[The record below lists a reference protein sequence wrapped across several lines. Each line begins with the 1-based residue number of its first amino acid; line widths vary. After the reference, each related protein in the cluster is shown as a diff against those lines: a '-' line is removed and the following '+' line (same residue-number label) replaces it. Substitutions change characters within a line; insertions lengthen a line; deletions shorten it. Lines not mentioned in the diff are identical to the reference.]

1 MKQIF
6 LILSIVPFLFGCVQ
20 TREQRG
26 AEIAKSEMMKRL
38 YDADSYEPIE
48 THIDSAYTSIYT
60 DLAVI
65 RAAHDLIELNAEE
78 KKERLQR
85 QYNSA
90 KSSAAIWS
98 DSRGWSSY
106 AREEYRQAKE
116 ELDDVEYP
124 VLEYF
129 PHTMVFLPLTDK
141 KPPAE
146 APPLRNGIVAV
157 RPSRSTP

>member
-78 KKERLQR
+78 EKKERLQR

-90 KSSAAIWS
+90 KSSAAMWS
-98 DSRGWSSY
+98 DAIGWSSY

-116 ELDDVEYP
+116 EMEDYANQL
-124 VLEYF
+124 
-129 PHTMVFLPLTDK
+129 K
-141 KPPAE
+141 K
-146 APPLRNGIVAV
+146 
-157 RPSRSTP
+157 RSERGGQG

>member
-65 RAAHDLIELNAEE
+65 RACLLYTLTLPTN
-78 KKERLQR
+78 
-85 QYNSA
+85 
-90 KSSAAIWS
+90 
-98 DSRGWSSY
+98 
-106 AREEYRQAKE
+106 RE
-116 ELDDVEYP
+116 V
-124 VLEYF
+124 
-129 PHTMVFLPLTDK
+129 
-141 KPPAE
+141 
-146 APPLRNGIVAV
+146 
-157 RPSRSTP
+157 

>member
-78 KKERLQR
+78 KRTTATSIQFRKIIGCHLERFERMEQLCQR
-85 QYNSA
+85 RISA
-90 KSSAAIWS
+90 GQ
-98 DSRGWSSY
+98 R
-106 AREEYRQAKE
+106 
-116 ELDDVEYP
+116 
-124 VLEYF
+124 
-129 PHTMVFLPLTDK
+129 
-141 KPPAE
+141 
-146 APPLRNGIVAV
+146 RNG
-157 RPSRSTP
+157 